1 MINQV
6 VHDLCQPMLILC
18 SRFCERAGLWLTKKF
33 EEQKFSSI
41 KFTEFCSL
49 DEVLRLWLAVQ
60 LLDNEGLNISAS
72 VSLNDSPVILL
83 SRKWIFTGFDS
94 WENPSYFGFE
104 TIVPLIVYI

>member
-1 MINQV
+1 M
-6 VHDLCQPMLILC
+6 
-18 SRFCERAGLWLTKKF
+18 GLWLTKKF